1 MYTLNV
7 WNIGNQLSY
16 AIWAVHRSIYS
27 DGVEAQEA
35 YNNYMRSMRRQH
47 IAWQGKPTQP
57 ITRTILELVGNRK
70 APAENHACVQGM
82 LLLSTKAMS
91 DCFKSKGIGMPA
103 GGAPVPR
110 MMVGPANPSG
120 MYDSKNKLAK
130 FDDIKMKTC
139 VANIIAATF
148 KLKQQCGTLIASSR
162 RLMQFGIRQA
172 WRNTIGR
179 EPEPPWIVYIDF
191 KDNDKSSVETRFK
204 EVADKFSC
212 ILRREWY
219 PRGYVRSSL
228 YTQFSCHKCRMY
240 TKYVYV
246 YLLLLIF
253 IDICV

>member
-1 MYTLNV
+1 
-7 WNIGNQLSY
+7 
-16 AIWAVHRSIYS
+16 
-27 DGVEAQEA
+27 
-35 YNNYMRSMRRQH
+35 
-47 IAWQGKPTQP
+47 
-57 ITRTILELVGNRK
+57 
-70 APAENHACVQGM
+70 
-82 LLLSTKAMS
+82 MS

-110 MMVGPANPSG
+110 MMAGPANPSG

-139 VANIIAATF
+139 VANIIGATF

-179 EPEPPWIVYIDF
+179 ELEPPWNVYIDF
-191 KDNDKSSVETRFK
+191 NDNDKSSVETRFK

-219 PRGYVRSSL
+219 PRGTFPTMRRPRWLPSEEEAVQLEVALEWWSKHVLAAGLSGADYKINHSDATLLEADSEGGSDNAGPSGLCGRGVVRPRSNQGGRGGSGGRSSRN
-228 YTQFSCHKCRMY
+228 KANKRP
-240 TKYVYV
+240 KVAA
-246 YLLLLIF
+246 
-253 IDICV
+253 DICGN